1 MTLIWV
7 RHDMLEIQNV
17 TTGYLR
23 AEVLHSLSLEIKAG
37 ETVALLGPNGAG
49 KTTLVSAVAG
59 ILPIWS
65 GRVTLG
71 GDDITKLRAEQVM
84 KRGVV
89 LVPSGR
95 MIFGPLTVRENLL
108 LGGYGRYRMLGK
120 AAQAEQMDYVL
131 ELFPILK
138 DRLASRGGV
147 LSGGQQQMLAI
158 GRALMARP
166 SVLLL
171 DEPTLGLAP
180 LIVERLFETLR
191 ILQRDGLTMLLVEQN
206 ARLALE
212 FASRAYI
219 LDLGRIGLSGRSKE
233 LLENPQVRNLY
244 LGGSSEPE
252 SVSQGH

>member
-1 MTLIWV
+1 MPILA
-7 RHDMLEIQNV
+7 RPDMLEIQDV

-23 AEVLHSLSLEIKAG
+23 AEVLHSLSLKIEAG
-37 ETVALLGPNGAG
+37 ETVAVLGPNGAG
-49 KTTLVSAVAG
+49 KTTLVSAIAG

-65 GRVTLG
+65 GRVTLE
-71 GDDITKLRAEQVM
+71 GDDITKLGAVQVM

-89 LVPSGR
+89 LIPSGR

-108 LGGYGRYRMLGK
+108 LGGYGRYRTLGK
-120 AAQAEQMDYVL
+120 TAQAEQLEYVL
-131 ELFPILK
+131 ELFPILRE
-138 DRLASRGGV
+138 RLASRGGV

-166 SVLLL
+166 KVLLL

-180 LIVERLFETLR
+180 LIIERLFETLR

-219 LDLGRIGLSGRSKE
+219 LDLGRIGMSGPSQE
-233 LLENPQVRNLY
+233 LLENPRVRDLY
-244 LGGSSEPE
+244 LGASSEAESAPE
-252 SVSQGH
+252 GR